1 MLPQISRRPLL
12 AGLVAA
18 GTGVRAAASTTSQNI
33 KSIDLTDKENLSLI
47 FRKLG
52 YSMDS
57 RLGFWHLSAIRSGL
71 VGTKFTP
78 FWEMHIGRFFT
89 TRDLPDGTYEV
100 TQMGLTYYTDL
111 NTGEFLRRFQNPL
124 TGKTVEIDYG
134 VPKPR
139 QYAPPEP
146 STAQYEL
153 IDARGSEPAGARRPG
168 LSGVGGLGPAWIQG
182 DNIWIQQ
189 DHLLEYPSPGRPG
202 AQAHVNDLTT
212 YFGSLTE
219 VADPAAKMPRAGHAF
234 TDVND
239 WPTWMQMGDQPGAYY
254 SRGVGF
260 KAFSFGEMP
269 AKWKTLALQEHPR
282 IAKDPLKAL
291 QAG

>member
-57 RLGFWHLSAIRSGL
+57 
-71 VGTKFTP
+71 
-78 FWEMHIGRFFT
+78 
-89 TRDLPDGTYEV
+89 